1 MCDKTYNGWT
11 NWETW
16 NAALWIGEID
26 GMGDAIY
33 EQAVADLENF
43 IDEGNINI
51 PDARYSLGNWLEGYA
66 TEMFFG
72 HIDRD
77 ELHGPAADA
86 IFYGYIPSVDWYEIA
101 EHYVRDAQEAL

>member
-1 MCDKTYNGWT
+1 MCEKYNGWT

-16 NAALWIGEID
+16 NAALWIGEVD
-26 GMGDAIY
+26 GMGDEIFA
-33 EQAVADLENF
+33 QALKEIEANTDDDNVD
-43 IDEGNINI
+43 I
-51 PDARYSLGNWLEGYA
+51 PTAKYALSKWLEEYA

-86 IFYGYIPSVDWYEIA
+86 IYVGYIPSVDWYLIA
-101 EHYVRDAQEAL
+101 EHYIKDAQEGL